1 MPGAVVA
8 DEMGLGKTSTSV
20 AAAMIYQLL
29 TEKVVMGLP
38 QSILWGNIIAEWV
51 NMVRNNFPGIVGEE
65 REWYLLQRLNSFA
78 CHLLEMQTTQP
89 YGHPALISAPH
100 PVLVVTT
107 SGVAESFK
115 TVIDEMT
122 HGTDFKLVNLL
133 HTENV
138 NPTHEDLNISID
150 ALENLRNINLGL
162 YDSLTSRATPSTN
175 G

>member
-1 MPGAVVA
+1 
-8 DEMGLGKTSTSV
+8 
-20 AAAMIYQLL
+20 
-29 TEKVVMGLP
+29 
-38 QSILWGNIIAEWV
+38 
-51 NMVRNNFPGIVGEE
+51 
-65 REWYLLQRLNSFA
+65 
-78 CHLLEMQTTQP
+78 
-89 YGHPALISAPH
+89 
-100 PVLVVTT
+100 VVTT

-138 NPTHEDLNISID
+138 NPTHEDLNLSID

-162 YDSLTSRATPSTN
+162 CDSLTSRATPSTN